1 MGCGDAVSTMS
12 AASRQGGGQEVSGI
26 NHHTRNVEFYGRSS
40 SVALLSQVQLSGAEL
55 STQTEGATDAASIVT
70 NLHNPAF
77 SPPGADNSGQD
88 TSPLQVPSHFPQC
101 RGFLHGFFS
110 SIHYIHPIVDKTAF
124 LQRCELLWSGHAEA
138 TRNSSFTALYYSLLS
153 LGALVGTRDDEPID
167 GIANLQWSRKFFD
180 EAKSRC
186 SKLGMVTDLEMVQCY
201 IFMVGGRP

>member
-40 SVALLSQVQLSGAEL
+40 SVALLSQVQLSGAEP
-55 STQTEGATDAASIVT
+55 STQNEGATDAASIVT

-124 LQRCELLWSGHAEA
+124 LHRCELLWSGHAEA

-201 IFMVGGRP
+201 IFMVGNHP